1 MRTLPRYLLLI
12 NFFFVSA
19 FPQDVAVYGATP
31 AGVAAAITAARAGHA
46 TVLLEPS
53 PRVGGMLTGGLSYT
67 DFRTQEALTGFFREY
82 MDAVLDHYVKT
93 YGKNSQ
99 QVTDC
104 FFGALAEPK
113 VSSMILQRM
122 LAAEKRLT
130 VQTNWRLESVE
141 TTSEAGGQRRIV
153 ALRGAG
159 GKRIMIRAAV
169 DATYEGDLAAAAGVP
184 YRVGRESSKDYGER
198 FAGKLFV
205 KAGVILPGSTGEAD
219 RAVQCYNFRI
229 LMTTDPALRVPVPK
243 PADYRR
249 DEYAGVVQHFLSGQ
263 LKSAFTEGH
272 DGVLRIQAL
281 VNGKADINDIKG
293 SPLRLALPGET
304 HGWPEGSVAERER
317 IYQRHKSYALGLLW
331 FLQNDEALPDS
342 IRAGARQWGF
352 AKDEFVE
359 NGHFATDLYVREA
372 RRIEGEFTFT
382 ERDTQP
388 HVGVRAPLHVD
399 SIAIGDYALNSHG
412 HGKAGSLHPNV
423 ADGDFNHFTAPF
435 QIPYGTIVPKQVSNL
450 LVPVA
455 LSASHIGFSALRL
468 EPTWTALG
476 HAAGLA
482 THLAIAKNLP
492 MAKVAVDDVQQLL
505 LRDRAAILYTSDV
518 SPGSARFAA
527 VQKLGLRGFLHDI
540 AELHAEPFGVLQKR
554 FGLQHT
560 WPFPH
565 HALRADA
572 PLDAE
577 LRQRWL
583 SRLTTE
589 ERAKIP
595 ARPLTRGEFIDL
607 LMR

>member
-1 MRTLPRYLLLI
+1 MTRLWISLL
-12 NFFFVSA
+12 FFIRVA
-19 FPQDVAVYGATP
+19 AAQEVAVYGATP
-31 AGVAAAITAARAGHA
+31 AGIAAAITAARAGHE

-53 PRVGGMLTGGLSYT
+53 PRIGGMLTGGLSYT

-82 MDAVLDHYVKT
+82 MNAVLDHYVKT
-93 YGKNSQ
+93 YGKDSQ
-99 QVTDC
+99 QVKDC

-113 VSSMILQRM
+113 VSSMVLQRM

-130 VQTNWRLESVE
+130 VQTNWRLDSVE
-141 TTSEAGGQRRIV
+141 MQGERGGQSRIV
-153 ALRGAG
+153 ALRGGG

-184 YRVGRESSKDYGER
+184 YRVGRESSKQYGER
-198 FAGKLFV
+198 FAGRLFV
-205 KAGVILPGSTGEAD
+205 KGGVVLPGSTGEAD

-243 PADYRR
+243 PSDFRR
-249 DEYAGVVQHFLSGQ
+249 EEYAGVVEHFQSGQ

-272 DGVLRIQAL
+272 DGVVRIQAL
-281 VNGKADINDIKG
+281 VNRKADINDIKG

-304 HGWPEGSVAERER
+304 NGWPEGSVADRER

-331 FLQNDEALPDS
+331 FLQNDEALPEP
-342 IRAGARQWGF
+342 IRAGAREWGF

-359 NGHFATDLYVREA
+359 NGHFSTDLYVREA

-382 ERDTQP
+382 EHDTQP
-388 HVGVRAPLHVD
+388 HVGVRAPLHGD

-412 HGKAGSLHPNV
+412 HSKAGVLHPNV

-435 QIPYGTIVPKQVSNL
+435 QVPYGTIVPKRVNNL
-450 LVPVA
+450 VVPVA
-455 LSASHIGFSALRL
+455 VSASHIGFSALRL

-482 THLAIAKNLP
+482 IHLAIAKNVP
-492 MAKVAVDDVQQLL
+492 MAMVPAGEIQQLL
-505 LRDRAAILYTSDV
+505 LRDRAAIIYTSDV
-518 SPGSARFAA
+518 EPGSARFDR

-540 AELHAEPFGVLQKR
+540 AEVHPEPFGSLQKR
-554 FGLQHT
+554 YGLQYT

-565 HALRADA
+565 HALRADTL
-572 PLDAE
+572 LDPE
-577 LRQRWL
+577 LRNRWL
-583 SRLTTE
+583 NRMTAE

-595 ARPLTRGEFIDL
+595 ARALTRGEFIDL
-607 LMR
+607 MTR